1 MKATLATMA
10 ADLAAVIDGSL
21 VIDEETGE
29 ILFEP
34 SDLEAMA
41 ADTAE
46 KFLAVRIK
54 AGDYRAQAANLRELA
69 KALGDSAKA
78 ADKRA
83 DSLEAYMLSCAKAV
97 GGEIKTDTIT
107 VRVRK
112 CPPSVEIYE
121 EAQIPDAFWTEE
133 TVRSINK
140 TLIKN
145 EIKAG
150 GYVPGA
156 ALVKKEKVEVR

>member
-21 VIDEETGE
+21 VVDEETGE

-69 KALGDSAKA
+69 KALGDSARA
-78 ADKRA
+78 ADRRA
-83 DSLEAYMLSCAKAV
+83 DSLDAYMLSCAKAV

-112 CPPSVEIYE
+112 CPPSVEVIE
-121 EAQIPDAFWTEE
+121 EAQIPEAFWTEK

-140 TLIKN
+140 NLIKN

-156 ALVKKEKVEVR
+156 ALVQNEKVEVK

>member
-29 ILFEP
+29 VLFEP

-83 DSLEAYMLSCAKAV
+83 DSLEAYMLNCAKAV
-97 GGEIKTDTIT
+97 GGEIKTGTIT

-112 CPPSVEIYE
+112 CPPSVEVLE
-121 EAQIPDAFWTEE
+121 EAQIPEAFWTEK

-145 EIKAG
+145 TIIGG
-150 GYVPGA
+150 GYVPGCS
-156 ALVKKEKVEVR
+156 LVNNCRVEVK